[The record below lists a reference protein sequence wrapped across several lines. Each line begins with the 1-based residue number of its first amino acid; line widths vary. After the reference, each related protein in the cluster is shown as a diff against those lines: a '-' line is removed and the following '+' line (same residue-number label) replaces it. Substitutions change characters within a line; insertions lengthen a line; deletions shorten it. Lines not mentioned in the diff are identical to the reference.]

1 MLCFLMLQKSIVQKF
16 KEITELWIVH
26 MELIFEL
33 LRFTC
38 H

>member
-16 KEITELWIVH
+16 KEITELWIVY